1 MPMNTNSNNL
11 TAEEAMKYPDWQDP
25 EPEQNKVLT
34 AEEAMKYPDWNIAYN
49 QLNYDSAYQAIR
61 EDNPLLVVPQNRMA
75 EANSIVH
82 EPDGPA
88 LAVRV
93 AKKAALAQYFAK
105 EGQYTMDEAYEYF
118 DQITQKAFGRKMEL
132 NELWNT
138 VRDIEAAKERPGI
151 GERLTHDVA
160 SGFMQLNNRM
170 QDITSLAV
178 NGVVG
183 GVGLL
188 NYAVYK
194 PLEFFARK
202 AGFNELA
209 DEFEKGQNAPE
220 VFQRFAEM
228 FREVGQDNRKVLEEH
243 MRERPSPE
251 GAVEEIASALITTV
265 PDWLFGIGVGAATGG
280 AGSLAYFGVGRF
292 AGEWGDTW
300 NDPNMNVFQKIFN
313 ATFCATAE
321 VVFERFG
328 TLPLL
333 KKYFS
338 KTGLPQEAA
347 KAFAG
352 SVMNGFTAALK
363 NIGIDVVKE
372 GGSEAAT
379 GIVQRLTNTL
389 MNKGG
394 ADIRKMS
401 ASQIYNEIVSPAW
414 SEFAVGG
421 VLAGGTAALRLP
433 GAYSRYKNYAEGK
446 KALNT
451 FLGQGNELA
460 RNLAAKENP
469 TDAEVA
475 ALDLLHDGMDQNDPY
490 AVIQA
495 QSLLAKEEFEK
506 QQAMDQLSLE
516 EQADIALLQA
526 KELRDLQERR
536 KTEVRE
542 TDIEN
547 SVRSLEDAARDYAEG
562 AFTIV
567 RTVDEL
573 PESVQ
578 KQFARVPESQRKN
591 IEAVYDPASGKVH
604 LIAERITPSRAAK
617 VAFHEVAVHK
627 GLREAMG
634 DHYGLFLE
642 KIGKDFA
649 GEIENFR
656 NSSRGQAYSFAS
668 DAEVIEEFLANV
680 GEDLVNGADRTL
692 IDRIIDALRK
702 FLRKFPKFSQL
713 RYTQRELE
721 NIILASADQIR
732 TKSGRFNTDAA
743 VQKLSGENAEGRF
756 SVNQA
761 DGNGQKRTKTDVRF
775 SVSPDVDTPA
785 FKNWFGKSKVVDQD
799 GKPLVVYHGSSAD
812 FTVFSH
818 RFGYR
823 NGAAEGRG
831 FYFTSDKN
839 KAEGY
844 KTDNGKLFE
853 VYLRLQKPLDPDK
866 LSITKSEVEKII
878 RAIDSDGDYV
888 ANYDESGVG
897 YPGKAWY
904 DKAVRSAVN
913 AIHDSS
919 DDNAD
924 IVAEIYSSF
933 GQGDA
938 LAKITEATGYD
949 GFIKGDVYVVFNPA
963 QIKSATDNVGTYDP
977 DNPDVRFSLGND
989 SLAEE
994 MAEKLS
1000 IRIMPII
1007 RDSGAGRAVEAEI
1020 RTLLLEEGFNLDD
1033 AELKNIIAKAK
1044 DMVRGWQT
1052 RMRAKRDLDYLY
1064 EFDPYLNVIA
1074 GVYGDNFRIVPGE
1087 KYAGEEFTGTWINAK
1102 KNAVGI
1108 GPDEAARAVN
1118 AALGENITD
1127 DDIIDHFRDLRKKD
1141 ILQKRNEEDRA
1152 FEEAMKTEEL
1162 LRDQEMARAI
1172 LHNEEP
1178 LTDEFIKNYPRAAKL
1193 VRDTFPNA
1201 EDWDAVRAGLQY
1213 NDVAS
1218 WQEGRR
1224 TGRSEYRNLLKD
1236 AKKAHTD
1243 LKRVQELAVRY
1254 VKRNLPEEMQG
1265 AWLKRVADLAKY
1277 TPNPSIAYPNGRRE
1291 FELQKL
1297 FDDLQ
1302 GYEVKERIIQ
1312 LADKY
1317 ATKRNASGRPTAV
1330 LDEMQPVLENIRTAL
1345 NLSEMAVQYMMEK
1358 NREKIAE
1365 LEELG
1370 EDAQQLKDFNTVL
1383 SVFGA
1388 LDKKSPE
1395 QLRQALDMLELV
1407 INGGL
1412 ANFRGRMKQRMEQ
1425 LRNARREVID
1435 EAGGGTIGPTR
1446 FEPSSFFK
1454 TATAKH
1460 LGLKH
1465 LLYWISEKSGKDF
1478 SETWGGKMWQ
1488 ETEDSTWDEQRRIGK
1503 MQKDWEAILKEIGVN
1518 TVKEQ
1523 REFMQELNKKVE
1535 NSGVFKLQYSR
1546 ENKDLGVPELRRKWT
1561 MQRISAKRART
1572 LLADYDGGANP
1583 EMEDAYGMPFQV
1595 PNYSMEFLRRQLAA
1609 YDAGVDI
1616 MTEKFFGDPKDDAEL
1631 ARFLQ
1636 SQKED
1641 EKEKE
1646 LVLIKFPKE
1655 ESVARVQ
1662 IPLTKDS
1669 AMHVWLSWQQKDVRA
1684 GMEFNGWTN
1693 ESIQQLEKFLGPKYL
1708 DLAVKM
1714 RDRIRT
1720 QRQELD
1726 NAAREDYGVGLPLN
1740 ENYFPASYKGSLGKE
1755 MKADALLG
1763 AQYGEMSMAPSFL
1776 IARKFH
1782 LNEVD
1787 TDSSAVSAFLGNQ
1800 IEQAHYLAWRKT
1812 IREFKG
1818 VLNDR
1823 LVREAITQHY
1833 GKVVFDQLV
1842 DRIDTIA
1849 KGGRSTSD
1857 AVQEI
1862 AKFYKYWI
1870 PSKIALNFSSVAK
1883 QFAGVV
1889 NFVNDI
1895 PFKDFAEGYAE
1906 SFQEGDLRNRFF
1918 DAVQKSDWLANRI
1931 SGGLDKDLTFM
1942 LNSTRNIANYNPTAT
1957 YLMDK
1962 VTLPTRWADTKS
1974 VLHGGYA
1981 VFKYHYN
1988 KMLKLTGDERKA
2000 WDEAMRQFQRSAE
2013 ETQQSGA
2020 LKDQNFY
2027 QSQAGMFRYLTAF
2040 MTNPSQIMAK
2050 EIQLINS
2057 LRIGTGAR
2065 KESARKNLAR
2075 MLVVNHLVMPILMEG
2090 ITQFFR
2096 NGFDWDEYDFW
2107 DFLTGMLLGP
2117 FEAWLIAGKAVR
2129 AFSETLQREPSF
2141 GSVFQALPVIDDSL
2155 KGVSQIIRLA
2165 GMEDE
2170 LEPDDWVKTVKAL
2183 ADLSLIAGSVAPGA
2197 AIVSAVGAGVSAG
2210 LREIRRIFRIFNSL
2224 TEED

>member
-1 MPMNTNSNNL
+1 M
-11 TAEEAMKYPDWQDP
+11 
-25 EPEQNKVLT
+25 
-34 AEEAMKYPDWNIAYN
+34 
-49 QLNYDSAYQAIR
+49 
-61 EDNPLLVVPQNRMA
+61 
-75 EANSIVH
+75 
-82 EPDGPA
+82 
-88 LAVRV
+88 
-93 AKKAALAQYFAK
+93 
-105 EGQYTMDEAYEYF
+105 
-118 DQITQKAFGRKMEL
+118 
-132 NELWNT
+132 
-138 VRDIEAAKERPGI
+138 RDIEAAKERPGI

-160 SGFMQLNNRM
+160 GGFMQINNRM

-228 FREVGQDNRKVLEEH
+228 FREVGRDNRKVLEEH

-280 AGSLAYFGVGRF
+280 AGSLAYFGVGTF
-292 AGEWGDTW
+292 SGEWGDTL

-352 SVMNGFTAALK
+352 SIMNGFTAALK

-460 RNLAAKENP
+460 RKIAAKENP

-495 QSLLAKEEFEK
+495 RSLLAKEEFEK

-649 GEIENFR
+649 REIEDFR

-743 VQKLSGENAEGRF
+743 VQKLSDESAEGRF
-756 SVNQA
+756 SIIGEEGAANLDRYLAQNNLGNLRTAKEMLDAGKDAKTIKLATGWEKGGDGKWRMEIPDVKLKTVGHFMDGEEYERTLWDITHSTNGTLEEYFDAPELFAAYPELKDINFKIITLPNGYGGWYAREGNEIAVSDRNLVFYLNGIEKKLASGNTEYADFLKEQFFAEIQDIATHEIQHAIQYIEGFAKGGSPKQFENNPQINPTYKKVSEDIENAEVKFKDSPDFDLIQKYTELLEQWDGTETEEQLRIETEINNIFEQLQEHGTWDSVEKYFNDLAFLKTVQKNLAPIDSYKALAGEVEARNATERTDMSAEEKRQSLLDETADVAPEDRIYLFDQMGESEMSLFDNSEKSQKVISALQKIANGAEEETVYGLRNDLAQYGGTNDITFYWGNEKKGIYHIAYRRGINTLLHVIDSVADGEIVRYVDGNKTVILEKDGFEAVLALTEYGKQKSWLLSGWQLDKPDANGEVGTQSEATQLKPTFSRQELGAGLQNNIPQLSENASQA
-761 DGNGQKRTKTDVRF
+761 DGNGQKRTET
-775 SVSPDVDTPA
+775 
-785 FKNWFGKSKVVDQD
+785 
-799 GKPLVVYHGSSAD
+799 
-812 FTVFSH
+812 
-818 RFGYR
+818 
-823 NGAAEGRG
+823 
-831 FYFTSDKN
+831 
-839 KAEGY
+839 
-844 KTDNGKLFE
+844 
-853 VYLRLQKPLDPDK
+853 
-866 LSITKSEVEKII
+866 
-878 RAIDSDGDYV
+878 
-888 ANYDESGVG
+888 
-897 YPGKAWY
+897 
-904 DKAVRSAVN
+904 
-913 AIHDSS
+913 
-919 DDNAD
+919 
-924 IVAEIYSSF
+924 
-933 GQGDA
+933 
-938 LAKITEATGYD
+938 
-949 GFIKGDVYVVFNPA
+949 
-963 QIKSATDNVGTYDP
+963 
-977 DNPDVRFSLGND
+977 DVRFSLGND

-1044 DMVRGWQT
+1044 DMVRSWQT

-1064 EFDPYLNVIA
+1064 EFDPYLNAIA

-1446 FEPSSFFK
+1446 FEPSR
-1454 TATAKH
+1454 
-1460 LGLKH
+1460 
-1465 LLYWISEKSGKDF
+1465 
-1478 SETWGGKMWQ
+1478 KM
-1488 ETEDSTWDEQRRIGK
+1488 K
-1503 MQKDWEAILKEIGVN
+1503 
-1518 TVKEQ
+1518 
-1523 REFMQELNKKVE
+1523 
-1535 NSGVFKLQYSR
+1535 
-1546 ENKDLGVPELRRKWT
+1546 
-1561 MQRISAKRART
+1561 
-1572 LLADYDGGANP
+1572 
-1583 EMEDAYGMPFQV
+1583 
-1595 PNYSMEFLRRQLAA
+1595 
-1609 YDAGVDI
+1609 
-1616 MTEKFFGDPKDDAEL
+1616 
-1631 ARFLQ
+1631 
-1636 SQKED
+1636 
-1641 EKEKE
+1641 
-1646 LVLIKFPKE
+1646 
-1655 ESVARVQ
+1655 
-1662 IPLTKDS
+1662 
-1669 AMHVWLSWQQKDVRA
+1669 
-1684 GMEFNGWTN
+1684 
-1693 ESIQQLEKFLGPKYL
+1693 
-1708 DLAVKM
+1708 
-1714 RDRIRT
+1714 
-1720 QRQELD
+1720 
-1726 NAAREDYGVGLPLN
+1726 
-1740 ENYFPASYKGSLGKE
+1740 
-1755 MKADALLG
+1755 
-1763 AQYGEMSMAPSFL
+1763 
-1776 IARKFH
+1776 
-1782 LNEVD
+1782 
-1787 TDSSAVSAFLGNQ
+1787 
-1800 IEQAHYLAWRKT
+1800 
-1812 IREFKG
+1812 
-1818 VLNDR
+1818 
-1823 LVREAITQHY
+1823 
-1833 GKVVFDQLV
+1833 
-1842 DRIDTIA
+1842 
-1849 KGGRSTSD
+1849 
-1857 AVQEI
+1857 
-1862 AKFYKYWI
+1862 
-1870 PSKIALNFSSVAK
+1870 
-1883 QFAGVV
+1883 
-1889 NFVNDI
+1889 
-1895 PFKDFAEGYAE
+1895 
-1906 SFQEGDLRNRFF
+1906 
-1918 DAVQKSDWLANRI
+1918 
-1931 SGGLDKDLTFM
+1931 
-1942 LNSTRNIANYNPTAT
+1942 
-1957 YLMDK
+1957 
-1962 VTLPTRWADTKS
+1962 
-1974 VLHGGYA
+1974 
-1981 VFKYHYN
+1981 
-1988 KMLKLTGDERKA
+1988 
-2000 WDEAMRQFQRSAE
+2000 
-2013 ETQQSGA
+2013 
-2020 LKDQNFY
+2020 
-2027 QSQAGMFRYLTAF
+2027 
-2040 MTNPSQIMAK
+2040 
-2050 EIQLINS
+2050 
-2057 LRIGTGAR
+2057 
-2065 KESARKNLAR
+2065 
-2075 MLVVNHLVMPILMEG
+2075 
-2090 ITQFFR
+2090 
-2096 NGFDWDEYDFW
+2096 
-2107 DFLTGMLLGP
+2107 
-2117 FEAWLIAGKAVR
+2117 
-2129 AFSETLQREPSF
+2129 
-2141 GSVFQALPVIDDSL
+2141 
-2155 KGVSQIIRLA
+2155 
-2165 GMEDE
+2165 
-2170 LEPDDWVKTVKAL
+2170 
-2183 ADLSLIAGSVAPGA
+2183 
-2197 AIVSAVGAGVSAG
+2197 
-2210 LREIRRIFRIFNSL
+2210 
-2224 TEED
+2224 